1 MPERSGAG
9 TVDGCAGFLL
19 SPSSSPCWSWPLSP
33 AAWWSCSC

>member
-19 SPSSSPCWSWPLSP
+19 SPSSSPCW
-33 AAWWSCSC
+33 